1 MNYLAHIV
9 LSKKDIDYQLGN
21 LLADPLK
28 GKPWAGCSP
37 SHLDGIQMHGW
48 IDSFTDANQH
58 VRRAK
63 TRLGT
68 KGYLKGVVIDITF
81 DHLLIKHWEQF
92 INTDINKFINT
103 FNLNSLNNLNNL
115 PKQASDF
122 IKRIIAHNVLSSYE
136 NFSGLES
143 ALKRIDLRLSPR
155 ILAKETASSYLPLI
169 ASNLES
175 IEEDFLLFFPELAH
189 YFIDKSGSSAQERW
203 LK

>member
-1 MNYLAHIV
+1 MNYLAHTV

-28 GKPWAGCSP
+28 GKAWAGCSP

-48 IDSFTDANQH
+48 IDSFTDTNQH

-81 DHLLIKHWEQF
+81 DHLLIKHWKHF
-92 INTDINKFINT
+92 INTDINKFIHT
-103 FNLNSLNNLNNL
+103 FHINSLKQLDTL
-115 PKQASDF
+115 PKQAADF

-136 NFSGLES
+136 DYSGLVS
-143 ALKRIDLRLSPR
+143 ALQRIDHRLSPR

-189 YFIDKSGSSAQERW
+189 YFIDKSSSTAHERW